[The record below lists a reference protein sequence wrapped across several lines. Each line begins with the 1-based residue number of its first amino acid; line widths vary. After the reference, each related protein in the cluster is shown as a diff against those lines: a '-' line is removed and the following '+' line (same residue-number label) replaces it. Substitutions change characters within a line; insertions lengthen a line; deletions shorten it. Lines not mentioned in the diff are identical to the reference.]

1 LDESKCLREEW
12 ALKTLPRAVILKRFA
27 TDLRVLLRAID
38 FGIGARKIALVARL
52 TTVFPVSPALH
63 GRQRRGYN
71 KSSHRFSFCEHSC
84 AMENT
89 PTEKPNV
96 VIVGAG
102 FGGLEA
108 AKKLACENVRVTVID
123 RTNYH
128 LFQPL
133 LYQVA
138 TAALSPADIAAPVR
152 AVLSKWK
159 NVEVILAEVQS
170 VDVDAKKIKTTDTEI
185 GYDFLILATGARH
198 SYFGH
203 NEWEKLA
210 PGLKSLEDAIELRRR
225 LLMAFEYAEKVTDEG
240 ARKAA
245 MTFVIIGGGPTGV
258 EMAGAIAE
266 IARYTLAKD
275 FRHIDPSEAR
285 VILIE
290 GDPRLLA
297 AFPEDLSAS
306 ALKQL
311 VDLGVEVRTGTRA
324 TNLTEGGVQAGNEF
338 IPCRVKIWAAGNNAS
353 FVGKTLGTPVD
364 QVGRVMVNGDLT
376 IPGHPEVQVI
386 GDLANFSHQTGQPL
400 PGVSPVA
407 MQQGRHAARNI
418 LAMIEGR
425 RPQHFRYWDKGSM
438 ATIGRNKAVADLN
451 LVHLSGLP
459 AWLVWLFVHIIFLV
473 GFRNRLAVLFQWA
486 WAYFTFNKGAR
497 LITRNFQAEQ
507 RPPA

>member
-1 LDESKCLREEW
+1 
-12 ALKTLPRAVILKRFA
+12 
-27 TDLRVLLRAID
+27 
-38 FGIGARKIALVARL
+38 
-52 TTVFPVSPALH
+52 
-63 GRQRRGYN
+63 
-71 KSSHRFSFCEHSC
+71 
-84 AMENT
+84 MENAFAG
-89 PTEKPNV
+89 KPRV
-96 VIVGAG
+96 IIVGSG

-108 AKKLACENVRVTVID
+108 AKKLACKDVQVTVID

-152 AVLSKWK
+152 AVLSKCK
-159 NVEVILAEVQS
+159 NMEVMLAEVQS
-170 VDVDAKKIKTTDTEI
+170 VDVDARKIKTTDMEI
-185 GYDFLILATGARH
+185 AYDFLIVATGARH

-203 NEWEKLA
+203 NEWEKFA

-225 LLMAFEYAEKVTDEG
+225 LLMAFEYAVKITQEA

-275 FRHIDPSEAR
+275 FRHIDPSQAR
-285 VILIE
+285 VILVE
-290 GDPRLLA
+290 GEPRVLA

-311 VDLGVEVRTGTRA
+311 VDLGVEVRVGVQA
-324 TNLTEGGVQAGNEF
+324 ANLTEAGLNLGDEF

-353 FVGKTLGTPVD
+353 FVGHSLGVPID
-364 QVGRVMVNGDLT
+364 SVGRVIVNKDLS

-418 LAMIEGR
+418 LGMIDG
-425 RPQHFRYWDKGSM
+425 
-438 ATIGRNKAVADLN
+438 
-451 LVHLSGLP
+451 
-459 AWLVWLFVHIIFLV
+459 
-473 GFRNRLAVLFQWA
+473 
-486 WAYFTFNKGAR
+486 
-497 LITRNFQAEQ
+497 
-507 RPPA
+507 

>member
-1 LDESKCLREEW
+1 MNSK
-12 ALKTLPRAVILKRFA
+12 PRVI
-27 TDLRVLLRAID
+27 
-38 FGIGARKIALVARL
+38 
-52 TTVFPVSPALH
+52 
-63 GRQRRGYN
+63 
-71 KSSHRFSFCEHSC
+71 
-84 AMENT
+84 
-89 PTEKPNV
+89 
-96 VIVGAG
+96 IVGSG

-108 AKKLACENVRVTVID
+108 AKKLACKDVHVTVID

-152 AVLSKWK
+152 AVLSKCR

-170 VDVDAKKIKTTDTEI
+170 VDVEAKKVKMIDLEI
-185 GYDFLILATGARH
+185 DYDYLILATGARH

-225 LLMAFEYAEKVTDEG
+225 ILLAFEFAEKTTDEA
-240 ARKAA
+240 ARRAA
-245 MTFVIIGGGPTGV
+245 MNFVIIGGGPTGV

-266 IARYTLAKD
+266 ISRYTLARD
-275 FRHIDPSEAR
+275 FRHINPSEAR
-285 VILIE
+285 IILIE
-290 GDPRLLA
+290 GEPRLLA
-297 AFPEDLSAS
+297 AYTPDLSES
-306 ALKQL
+306 ARKQL
-311 VDLGVEVRTGTRA
+311 ADLGVEVRTNTRA
-324 TNLTEGGVQAGNEF
+324 TNLTDAGVQIGDEF

-353 FVGKTLGTPVD
+353 FVGKTLGIPVD
-364 QVGRVMVNGDLT
+364 RVGRVIVNDDLT

-425 RPQHFRYWDKGSM
+425 KPQRFRYWDKGSM

-497 LITRNFQAEQ
+497 LITRNFQSET

>member
-1 LDESKCLREEW
+1 
-12 ALKTLPRAVILKRFA
+12 
-27 TDLRVLLRAID
+27 
-38 FGIGARKIALVARL
+38 
-52 TTVFPVSPALH
+52 
-63 GRQRRGYN
+63 
-71 KSSHRFSFCEHSC
+71 
-84 AMENT
+84 MENA
-89 PTEKPNV
+89 PTEKPDV

-108 AKKLACENVRVTVID
+108 AKKLARQDVNVTVID

-152 AVLSKWK
+152 AILSKYK
-159 NVEVILAEVQS
+159 NLEVILAEVQS
-170 VDVDAKKIKTTDTEI
+170 VDVAAKKIKTTDMEI
-185 GYDFLILATGARH
+185 PYDFLILATGARH

-225 LLMAFEYAEKVTDEG
+225 LLMAFEYAEKVTDEA
-240 ARKAA
+240 ARKTA

-275 FRHIDPSEAR
+275 FRHIDPSQAR

-290 GDPRLLA
+290 GEPRLLA
-297 AFPEDLSAS
+297 SFPEDLSAS
-306 ALKQL
+306 AMKQL
-311 VDLGVEVRTGTRA
+311 VDLGVEVRTGARA
-324 TNLTEGGVQAGNEF
+324 TNLTEAGLQVGDEF
-338 IPCRVKIWAAGNNAS
+338 IPCRVKVWAAGNNAS
-353 FVGKTLGTPVD
+353 FVGKTLGVPVD
-364 QVGRVMVNGDLT
+364 RVGRVMVNDDLT

-418 LAMIEGR
+418 LRMIQNR
-425 RPQHFRYWDKGSM
+425 KPQRFRYWDKGSM

-451 LVHLSGLP
+451 LIHLSGLP

-473 GFRNRLAVLFQWA
+473 GFRNRLAVLFQWG
-486 WAYFTFNKGAR
+486 WAYFTFNAGAR
-497 LITRNFQAEQ
+497 LITRNFQSET

>member
-1 LDESKCLREEW
+1 MKE
-12 ALKTLPRAVILKRFA
+12 PR
-27 TDLRVLLRAID
+27 
-38 FGIGARKIALVARL
+38 
-52 TTVFPVSPALH
+52 
-63 GRQRRGYN
+63 N
-71 KSSHRFSFCEHSC
+71 
-84 AMENT
+84 
-89 PTEKPNV
+89 EKPRV
-96 VIVGAG
+96 IIVGSG

-108 AKKLACENVRVTVID
+108 AKKLACKNVRATVID

-152 AVLSKWK
+152 AVLSKCK
-159 NVEVILAEVQS
+159 NMEVMLAEVQS
-170 VDVDAKKIKTTDTEI
+170 VDVDAKKIKTADMEI

-225 LLMAFEYAEKVTDEG
+225 LLMAFEYAERITDEA

-266 IARYTLAKD
+266 ISRYTLAKD
-275 FRHIDPSEAR
+275 FRHIDPSQAR

-290 GDPRLLA
+290 GEPRLLA

-311 VDLGVEVRTGTRA
+311 VDLGVEVRTGIHA
-324 TNLTEGGVQAGNEF
+324 TNLTESGLQVGDEF
-338 IPCRVKIWAAGNNAS
+338 IACRVKVWAAGNNAS
-353 FVGKTLGTPVD
+353 FVGKALGVSID
-364 QVGRVMVNGDLT
+364 RVGRVLVNNDLT
-376 IPGHPEVQVI
+376 IPGHSEVQVI
-386 GDLANFSHQTGQPL
+386 GDLANFSHQTGNPL

-407 MQQGRHAARNI
+407 MQQGRHAAHNI
-418 LAMIEGR
+418 LAMLDGR
-425 RPQHFRYWDKGSM
+425 RPQQFWYFDKGSM
-438 ATIGRNKAVADLN
+438 ATIGRNKAVADLK
-451 LVHLSGLP
+451 LIHLSGIP
-459 AWLVWLFVHIIFLV
+459 AWLAWLFVHIIFLV

-486 WAYFTFNKGAR
+486 WAYFSFNKGAR
-497 LITRNFQAEQ
+497 LITRNFQSEQ